1 MVDPDALLREGDV
14 DGARAAL
21 VERVRASPGDDQT
34 RMFLFQLLCVTGEWD
49 KARKQLQALAQVAD
63 NAQML
68 AATYNQAI
76 DAELLRANVFA
87 GKAAMPVLV
96 GMGGWVE
103 GVANAITLAARG
115 LHADAEAARDAAFA
129 EAPDT
134 PGTVGGTLA
143 GNPDSVRFEWIAD
156 ADMRFGPTFEAIVA
170 GRYGLVPFDAVV
182 SITSEGPQDLRDTV
196 WYPVQLALKSGQ
208 SIAAFLPAR
217 YPGSEANVST
227 AIRLGRQTEWVDD
240 PADEPAV
247 QCGQGQR
254 LWSLSDGSDFAL
266 LDLRKLS
273 FD

>member
-1 MVDPDALLREGDV
+1 MANPDALLREGDL

-21 VERVRASPGDDQT
+21 VDNVRTKPGDDKA
-34 RMFLFQLLCVTGEWD
+34 RMFLFQLLCVTGEWE

-76 DAELLRANVFA
+76 EAELLRAEVFT
-87 GKAAMPVLV
+87 GKADMPVLV

-103 GVANAITLAARG
+103 GVAQAISLAAKS
-115 LHADAEAARDAAFA
+115 HFAEADAVRDTAFGQ
-129 EAPDT
+129 APDT
-134 PGTVGGTLA
+134 PGTLETASAAAQSFDWL
-143 GNPDSVRFEWIAD
+143 AD
-156 ADMRFGPTFEAIVA
+156 ADMRFGPSFEAIVA

-182 SITSEGPQDLRDTV
+182 SITSDGPQDLRDTV

-217 YPGSEANVST
+217 YPGSEASGSA
-227 AIRLGRQTEWVDD
+227 AIRLGRQTDWVEQGAGD
-240 PADEPAV
+240 ATLEA
-247 QCGQGQR
+247 GLGQR
-254 LWSLSDGSDFAL
+254 LLSLSGGGDAAL
-266 LDLRKLS
+266 LDLRKLT

>member
-1 MVDPDALLREGDV
+1 MADPDTLLREGDL

-21 VERVRASPGDDQT
+21 VEIVRTRPGDDKA

-76 DAELLRANVFA
+76 DAELLRADVFA
-87 GKAAMPVLV
+87 GKADMPVLV
-96 GMGGWVE
+96 GMGGWIE
-103 GVANAITLAARG
+103 GVAQAISLGAKG
-115 LHADAEAARDAAFA
+115 HMAEAADARDAAFS

-134 PGTVGGTLA
+134 PGTFEGAVGPA
-143 GNPDSVRFEWIAD
+143 QAFDWIAD
-156 ADMRFGPTFEAIVA
+156 ADTRFGPTFEAIVA

-182 SITSEGPQDLRDTV
+182 SITSDGPQDLRDTV

-217 YPGSEANVST
+217 YPGTQAVQAG
-227 AIRLGRQTEWVDD
+227 AIRLGHRTDWVDAGEGD
-240 PADEPAV
+240 AAI
-247 QCGQGQR
+247 QCGLGQR
-254 LWSLSDGSDFAL
+254 LWSFSDGDDAAL
-266 LDLRKLS
+266 LDLCKLT
-273 FD
+273 FA

>member
-1 MVDPDALLREGDV
+1 MADPDTLLHEGDL

-21 VERVRASPGDDQT
+21 VEIVRTRPGDDKA

-76 DAELLRANVFA
+76 DAELLRADVFA
-87 GKAAMPVLV
+87 GKADMPVLV
-96 GMGGWVE
+96 GMGGWIE
-103 GVANAITLAARG
+103 GVAQAVSLGAKG
-115 LHADAEAARDAAFA
+115 HMAEAAEARDAAFG

-134 PGTVGGTLA
+134 PGT
-143 GNPDSVRFEWIAD
+143 FEGASGAPQSFDWITD

-182 SITSEGPQDLRDTV
+182 SITSDGPQDLRDTV

-217 YPGSEANVST
+217 YPGTEAVAGA
-227 AIRLGRQTEWVDD
+227 AIRLGRQTDWVDAGEGD
-240 PADEPAV
+240 AAI
-247 QCGQGQR
+247 QSGIGQR
-254 LWSLSDGSDFAL
+254 LWSFPDGGDAAL
-266 LDLRKLS
+266 LDLRKLT
-273 FD
+273 FA